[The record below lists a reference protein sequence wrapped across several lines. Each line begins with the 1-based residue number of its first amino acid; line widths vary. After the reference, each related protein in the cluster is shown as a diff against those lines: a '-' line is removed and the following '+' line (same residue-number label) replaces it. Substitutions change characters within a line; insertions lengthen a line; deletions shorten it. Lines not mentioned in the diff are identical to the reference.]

1 MPKEKKIDPVR
12 SLYSSLS
19 GWGGLIATGLGLGLC
34 FVPMA
39 ALVQLAVVAA
49 LLGVG
54 VMASGV
60 SYFFNR
66 NKEAKSTDDPLIPV
80 IAIGINALAVIA
92 LVAMALTLSLPGLVG
107 PVAVG
112 VAAMSLLGFAAQ
124 NGFWAGKETQNLL
137 MGRFGSLSRTATVS
151 SRPAP
156 ALTPAPA
163 PARPGVEGG
172 SDEESEVLLHPPHP
186 HTPKL

>member
-151 SRPAP
+151 GCSVPAPAPAP

-163 PARPGVEGG
+163 RPGV
-172 SDEESEVLLHPPHP
+172 DEKSGVISPP